1 MGNCIVAA
9 VNFFCCGNSGHVVK
23 YFPLAT
29 IIEKR
34 VTKHKQVLL
43 IPMILRRTTSILSN
57 DGVIKRIHPMLL
69 LVCYKYIEL
78 MFMHC

>member
-1 MGNCIVAA
+1 MGKCIVATD
-9 VNFFCCGNSGHVVK
+9 NCFYGGNGGHVVK
-23 YFPLAT
+23 YIPLAT
-29 IIEKR
+29 IIERR
-34 VTKHKQVLL
+34 VTKHKQVVL